1 MTANGDSKNGSD
13 RPKRESSA
21 LEEVAERLSVVA
33 EEEAHESPDTSPEPS
48 EDQVHGWKTEETP
61 TLEGLR
67 KGLISVSK
75 ISEAA
80 VEGGIKMS
88 FELRKVVGP
97 LQLAIDRIGII
108 VSKTEA
114 NAHTIDK
121 VDRDFVDLAKDFH
134 EMKKALQGT
143 QVDVHFIKEH
153 TAKIPALMEIL
164 GEILARLPAPEDKAP
179 SVAPLAMVEPVKTG
193 TE

>member
-1 MTANGDSKNGSD
+1 MTTNGDHKNGSD
-13 RPKRESSA
+13 RPQRDSSA
-21 LEEVAERLSVVA
+21 LEEVAERLSLVA
-33 EEEAHESPDTSPEPS
+33 EEESHEPTETTPESS

-80 VEGGIKMS
+80 IEGGIKMAS
-88 FELRKVVGP
+88 DLKKVVGP
-97 LQLAIDRIGII
+97 FQVAFDRIGVI
-108 VSKTEA
+108 VAKTES
-114 NAHTIDK
+114 NATAIDK
-121 VDRDFVDLAKDFH
+121 VDQGVADLARDFR

-153 TAKIPALMEIL
+153 TAKIPAIMEIL
-164 GEILARLPAPEDKAP
+164 GEILARLPAPEERVE
-179 SVAPLAMVEPVKTG
+179 VAAVLLVTEDKTG